1 MEEFEYSTSDFGLYQ
16 FSEIIMA
23 AYINYITSYLPE
35 YIRTNEDISRRH
47 PEWSVEKISLK
58 VGIEQRHL
66 AGDDETAGDMAYMA
80 ADKLLNVYQINREEI
95 DYIILCTQSPDYM
108 LPSTACIL
116 QHRLGL
122 PKSCGAFDFN
132 LGCSGYVYGLGI
144 AKGFIESGQAKR
156 VLLLTA
162 ETYNKYISDEDKGN
176 KTIFGDGATATLVST
191 ETFGDAM
198 NYEIGNFSYGT
209 DGSGA
214 ENLIVRNGAS
224 RHPEKDGKDEFD
236 EDNNFVRNDD
246 HIYMDGKAIFNF
258 TAFEVPKLVKETLAN
273 NACTKEEIDLFV
285 FHQANAYMLDT
296 VRKRCG
302 IDVNKFFVDIKT
314 VGNTVSNSIP
324 IAMVKAEEQGKLQ
337 RANKVLISG
346 FGVGLSMGA
355 VILNKHNI

>member
-1 MEEFEYSTSDFGLYQ
+1 
-16 FSEIIMA
+16 MA
-23 AYINYITSYLPE
+23 AFINYISSYLPKNV
-35 YIRTNEDISRRH
+35 RTNEDIANRH

-66 AGDDETAGDMAYMA
+66 ASEDETAGDMAFLA
-80 ADKLLNVYQINREEI
+80 AEKLINEYKIKREGI
-95 DYIILCTQSPDYM
+95 DYVILCTQSPDYM

-122 PKSCGAFDFN
+122 PKHCGAFDFN

-144 AKGFIESGQAKR
+144 AKGFILSGQAKR

-176 KTIFGDGATATLVST
+176 KTIFGDGATATLVTAESIY
-191 ETFGDAM
+191 GAL

-214 ENLIVRNGAS
+214 ESLIVRNGAS
-224 RHPEKDGKDEFD
+224 RHPIHDGKDEYD
-236 EDNNFVRNDD
+236 EEGNYVRNDD

-258 TAFEVPKLVKETLAN
+258 TAFEVPKLVKENLALN
-273 NACTKEEIDLFV
+273 GMTKENIDLFV

-302 IDVNKFFVDIKT
+302 IDATKFFVDIKT

-324 IAMVKAEEQGKLQ
+324 IALVKADEKGVLNES
-337 RANKVLISG
+337 NHILISG
-346 FGVGLSMGA
+346 FGVGLSMAA
-355 VILNKHNI
+355 VILNKQ

>member
-1 MEEFEYSTSDFGLYQ
+1 
-16 FSEIIMA
+16 MA
-23 AYINYITSYLPE
+23 AYINYISSYLPKNV
-35 YIRTNEDISRRH
+35 RTNEDIANRH
-47 PEWSVEKISLK
+47 PEWSIEKISLK

-66 AGDDETAGDMAYMA
+66 ASEDETAGDMAYLA
-80 ADKLLNVYQINREEI
+80 AEKLINENKINREEI

-122 PKSCGAFDFN
+122 PKHCGAFDFN

-144 AKGFIESGQAKR
+144 AKGFILSGQAKR

-176 KTIFGDGATATLVST
+176 KTIFGDGATATLVSL
-191 ETFGDAM
+191 EVFDGAL
-198 NYEIGNFSYGT
+198 NYEIGNFTYGT

-214 ENLIVRNGAS
+214 ESLIVRNGAS
-224 RHPEKDGKDEFD
+224 RHPIHDGKDEYD
-236 EDNNFVRNDD
+236 EEGNFVRNDD

-258 TAFEVPKLVKETLAN
+258 TAFEVPKLVKDNLASN
-273 NACTKEEIDLFV
+273 GLTKEDIDIFV

-302 IDVNKFFVDIKT
+302 IDSTKFFVDIKT

-324 IAMVKAEEQGKLQ
+324 IAMVKANEQGVLNE
-337 RANKVLISG
+337 ANHILISG
-346 FGVGLSMGA
+346 FGVGLSMAA
-355 VILNKHNI
+355 VILNKQ

>member
-1 MEEFEYSTSDFGLYQ
+1 
-16 FSEIIMA
+16 MA
-23 AYINYITSYLPE
+23 AYINYISSYLPKN
-35 YIRTNEDISRRH
+35 IRTNEDIANRH

-66 AGDDETAGDMAYMA
+66 AGEDETAGDMAFLA
-80 ADKLLNVYQINREEI
+80 AEKLINDNKINREDI

-122 PKSCGAFDFN
+122 PKHCGAFDFN
-132 LGCSGYVYGLGI
+132 LGCSGYVYGIGI
-144 AKGFIESGQAKR
+144 AKGFILSGQAKR

-176 KTIFGDGATATLVST
+176 KTIFGDGATATLVTAESID
-191 ETFGDAM
+191 GAL
-198 NYEIGNFSYGT
+198 NYEIGNFTYGT

-214 ENLIVRNGAS
+214 ESLIVRNGAS
-224 RHPEKDGKDEFD
+224 RHPIRDGNNEYDE
-236 EDNNFVRNDD
+236 EGNFLRNDN
-246 HIYMDGKAIFNF
+246 HIYMDGKASLNF
-258 TAFEVPKLVKETLAN
+258 TAFEVPKLVKENLISNGMAKN
-273 NACTKEEIDLFV
+273 EIDLFL

-302 IDVNKFFVDIKT
+302 IDATKFFVDIKT

-324 IAMVKAEEQGKLQ
+324 IAMVRANEQGVLKE
-337 RANKVLISG
+337 ANHILISG
-346 FGVGLSMGA
+346 FGVGLSMAA
-355 VILNKHNI
+355 VILNKQ

>member
-1 MEEFEYSTSDFGLYQ
+1 
-16 FSEIIMA
+16 MA
-23 AYINYITSYLPE
+23 AYINYISSYLPKNV
-35 YIRTNEDISRRH
+35 RTNEDIANRH

-66 AGDDETAGDMAYMA
+66 AGEDETAGDMAFLA
-80 ADKLLNVYQINREEI
+80 AERLINENKINREEI
-95 DYIILCTQSPDYM
+95 DYVILCTQSPDYM

-116 QHRLGL
+116 QDRLGL
-122 PKSCGAFDFN
+122 PKHCGAFDFN

-144 AKGFIESGQAKR
+144 AKGFILSGQAKK

-176 KTIFGDGATATLVST
+176 KTIFGDGATATLVSS
-191 ETFGDAM
+191 ETVDGAL
-198 NYEIGNFSYGT
+198 NCEIGNFTYGT

-214 ENLIVRNGAS
+214 ESLIVRNGAS
-224 RHPEKDGKDEFD
+224 RHPIHDGKNEYDE
-236 EDNNFVRNDD
+236 EGNFVRNDD

-258 TAFEVPKLVKETLAN
+258 TAFEVPKLVKENLASN
-273 NACTKEEIDLFV
+273 GMAKEDIDLFV

-302 IDVNKFFVDIKT
+302 IDAKKFFVDIKT

-324 IAMVKAEEQGKLQ
+324 IAMVKANEQGVLKE
-337 RANKVLISG
+337 AKHILISG
-346 FGVGLSMGA
+346 FGVGLSMAA
-355 VILNKHNI
+355 VILNKQ

>member
-1 MEEFEYSTSDFGLYQ
+1 MT
-16 FSEIIMA
+16 
-23 AYINYITSYLPE
+23 AYINYISSYLPE
-35 YIRTNEDISRRH
+35 EKRTNEDIARRH
-47 PEWSVEKISLK
+47 PEWSVDKISLK

-66 AGDDETAGDMAYMA
+66 ANNNETAGDMAFIA
-80 ADKLLNVYQINREEI
+80 AESLLNDNQLSRGDI

-122 PKSCGAFDFN
+122 SKHCGAFDYN

-144 AKGFIESGQAKR
+144 AKGFILSGQAKN

-162 ETYNKYISDEDKGN
+162 ETYTKYISDQDKGN
-176 KTIFGDGATATLVST
+176 KTIFGDGATATLITANVIDGSL
-191 ETFGDAM
+191 
-198 NYEIGNFSYGT
+198 NLEIGNFVYGT

-214 ENLIVRNGAS
+214 ESLIVKNGAS
-224 RHPEKDGKDEFD
+224 RHPVKDGTDEFD
-236 EDNNFVRNDD
+236 EDGNFVRNDD

-258 TAFEVPKLVKETLAN
+258 TAFEVPKLVKETLN
-273 NACTKEEIDLFV
+273 VNQTKKEEIDLFV

-302 IDVNKFFVDIKT
+302 IDVEKFFVDIKN

-324 IAMVKAEEQGKLQ
+324 IALVKAKEQCRLENV
-337 RANKVLISG
+337 RSILISG
-346 FGVGLSMGA
+346 FGVGLSMAA
-355 VILNKHNI
+355 VILNRQ

>member
-1 MEEFEYSTSDFGLYQ
+1 MV
-16 FSEIIMA
+16 
-23 AYINYITSYLPE
+23 AYINYISSYLPKNV
-35 YIRTNEDISRRH
+35 RTNEDIANRH

-66 AGDDETAGDMAYMA
+66 ADEDETAGDMAFLA
-80 ADKLLNVYQINREEI
+80 AEKLINENKINRENI
-95 DYIILCTQSPDYM
+95 DYVILCTQSPDYM

-122 PKSCGAFDFN
+122 SKHCGAFDYN

-144 AKGFIESGQAKR
+144 AKGFILSGQAKR
-156 VLLLTA
+156 VLVLTA

-176 KTIFGDGATATLVST
+176 KTIFGDGATATLVT
-191 ETFGDAM
+191 DEPIDGAL
-198 NYEIGNFSYGT
+198 NYELGNFTYGT

-214 ENLIVRNGAS
+214 ESLIVRNGAS
-224 RHPEKDGKDEFD
+224 RHPKHDGKNEYDE
-236 EDNNFVRNDD
+236 EGNYVRNDD

-258 TAFEVPKLVKETLAN
+258 TAFEVPKLVKENLASN
-273 NACTKEEIDLFV
+273 GMTKEDIDLFV

-302 IDVNKFFVDIKT
+302 IDATKFFVDIKT

-324 IAMVKAEEQGKLQ
+324 IAMVKADEQGVLKG
-337 RANKVLISG
+337 ANHILISG
-346 FGVGLSMGA
+346 FGVGLSMAA
-355 VILNKHNI
+355 VILNKKIYE

>member
-1 MEEFEYSTSDFGLYQ
+1 MV
-16 FSEIIMA
+16 
-23 AYINYITSYLPE
+23 AYINYISSYLPKNV
-35 YIRTNEDISRRH
+35 RTNEDIANRH

-66 AGDDETAGDMAYMA
+66 AGENETAGDMAFLA
-80 ADKLLNVYQINREEI
+80 AEKLINDNKINREEI
-95 DYIILCTQSPDYM
+95 DYVILCTQSPDYM

-122 PKSCGAFDFN
+122 PKHCGAFDFN

-144 AKGFIESGQAKR
+144 AKGFILSGQAKR

-176 KTIFGDGATATLVST
+176 KTIFGDGATATLVTT
-191 ETFGDAM
+191 ESIEGALNF
-198 NYEIGNFSYGT
+198 EIGNFTYGT

-214 ENLIVRNGAS
+214 ESLIVRNGAS
-224 RHPEKDGKDEFD
+224 RHPVHDGKDEYDD
-236 EDNNFVRNDD
+236 EGNYVRNDN

-258 TAFEVPKLVKETLAN
+258 TAFEVPKLVKENLASN
-273 NACTKEEIDLFV
+273 GMAKEDIDLFV

-302 IDVNKFFVDIKT
+302 IDAMKFFVDIKT
-314 VGNTVSNSIP
+314 VGNTVSSSIP
-324 IAMVKAEEQGKLQ
+324 IAMVKANEQGVLKE
-337 RANKVLISG
+337 ANHILISG
-346 FGVGLSMGA
+346 FGVGLSMAA
-355 VILNKHNI
+355 VILSKQ

>member
-1 MEEFEYSTSDFGLYQ
+1 
-16 FSEIIMA
+16 MA
-23 AYINYITSYLPE
+23 AYINYISSYLPKN
-35 YIRTNEDISRRH
+35 IRTNEDIANRH

-66 AGDDETAGDMAYMA
+66 AGEDETAGDMAFLA
-80 ADKLLNVYQINREEI
+80 AEKLINDNKINREDI

-122 PKSCGAFDFN
+122 PKHCGAFDFN
-132 LGCSGYVYGLGI
+132 LGCSGYVYGIGI
-144 AKGFIESGQAKR
+144 AKGFILSGQAKR

-176 KTIFGDGATATLVST
+176 KTIFGDGATATLVTAESID
-191 ETFGDAM
+191 GAL
-198 NYEIGNFSYGT
+198 NYEIGNFTYGT

-214 ENLIVRNGAS
+214 ESLIVRNGAS
-224 RHPEKDGKDEFD
+224 RHPIRDGNNEYDE
-236 EDNNFVRNDD
+236 EGNFLRNDN

-258 TAFEVPKLVKETLAN
+258 TAFEVPKLVKENLISNGMAKN
-273 NACTKEEIDLFV
+273 EIDLFL

-302 IDVNKFFVDIKT
+302 IDATKFFVDIKT

-324 IAMVKAEEQGKLQ
+324 IAMVRANEQGVLKE
-337 RANKVLISG
+337 ANHILISG
-346 FGVGLSMGA
+346 FGVGLSMAA
-355 VILNKHNI
+355 VILNKQ

>member
-1 MEEFEYSTSDFGLYQ
+1 
-16 FSEIIMA
+16 MA
-23 AYINYITSYLPE
+23 AYINYISSYLPKNV
-35 YIRTNEDISRRH
+35 RTNEDIANRH

-66 AGDDETAGDMAYMA
+66 AGEDETAGDMAFLA
-80 ADKLLNVYQINREEI
+80 AEKMINENKISREGI
-95 DYIILCTQSPDYM
+95 DYVILCTQSPDYM

-122 PKSCGAFDFN
+122 PKHCGAFDFN

-144 AKGFIESGQAKR
+144 AKGFILSGQANR

-176 KTIFGDGATATLVST
+176 KTIFGDGATATLLTT
-191 ETFGDAM
+191 ESIEGALNF
-198 NYEIGNFSYGT
+198 EIGNFTYGT

-214 ENLIVRNGAS
+214 ESLIVRNGAS
-224 RHPEKDGKDEFD
+224 RHPIHDGKDEYD
-236 EDNNFVRNDD
+236 EEGNFVRNDD

-258 TAFEVPKLVKETLAN
+258 TAFEVPKLVKENLASN
-273 NACTKEEIDLFV
+273 GLTKEDIDLFV

-302 IDVNKFFVDIKT
+302 IDATKFFVDIKT

-324 IAMVKAEEQGKLQ
+324 IALVKANEQGVLKD
-337 RANKVLISG
+337 ANHILISG
-346 FGVGLSMGA
+346 FGVGLSMAA
-355 VILNKHNI
+355 VILNKQ

>member
-1 MEEFEYSTSDFGLYQ
+1 
-16 FSEIIMA
+16 MA
-23 AYINYITSYLPE
+23 AFINYISSYLPKNV
-35 YIRTNEDISRRH
+35 RTNEDIASRH

-66 AGDDETAGDMAYMA
+66 AGEDETAGDMAFLA
-80 ADKLLNVYQINREEI
+80 AEKLINENKIKRENI
-95 DYIILCTQSPDYM
+95 DFVILCTQSPDYM

-122 PKSCGAFDFN
+122 PKHCGAFDFN

-144 AKGFIESGQAKR
+144 AKGYILSGQAKR

-176 KTIFGDGATATLVST
+176 KTIFGDGATATLVT
-191 ETFGDAM
+191 AEPIDGAL

-214 ENLIVRNGAS
+214 ESLIVRNGAS
-224 RHPEKDGKDEFD
+224 RHPIHDGKDEYD
-236 EDNNFVRNDD
+236 EDGNYVRNDD

-258 TAFEVPKLVKETLAN
+258 TAFEVPKLVKENLALN
-273 NACTKEEIDLFV
+273 GMTKEDIDLFV

-302 IDVNKFFVDIKT
+302 IDATKFFVDIKT

-324 IAMVKAEEQGKLQ
+324 IALVKADEKGILNESNHIL
-337 RANKVLISG
+337 LSG
-346 FGVGLSMGA
+346 FGVGLSMAA
-355 VILNKHNI
+355 VILNIQ

>member
-1 MEEFEYSTSDFGLYQ
+1 
-16 FSEIIMA
+16 MA
-23 AYINYITSYLPE
+23 AYINYISSYLPKNV
-35 YIRTNEDISRRH
+35 RTNEDIANRH

-66 AGDDETAGDMAYMA
+66 AGEDETAGDMAYLA
-80 ADKLLNVYQINREEI
+80 AEKLINDYKIKREDI

-122 PKSCGAFDFN
+122 PKHCGAFDFN

-144 AKGFIESGQAKR
+144 AKGFILSGQAKR

-176 KTIFGDGATATLVST
+176 KTIFGDGATATLVSL
-191 ETFGDAM
+191 EIIDGAL
-198 NYEIGNFSYGT
+198 NYEIGNFTYGT

-214 ENLIVRNGAS
+214 ESLIVRNGAS
-224 RHPEKDGKDEFD
+224 RHPIHDGKDEYD
-236 EDNNFVRNDD
+236 EEGNFVRNDD

-258 TAFEVPKLVKETLAN
+258 TAFEVPKLVKENLLSNDLA
-273 NACTKEEIDLFV
+273 KEDIDLFV

-302 IDVNKFFVDIKT
+302 IDARKFFVDIKT

-324 IAMVKAEEQGKLQ
+324 IAMVKANEQGVLKE
-337 RANKVLISG
+337 ANHILISG
-346 FGVGLSMGA
+346 FGVGLSMAA
-355 VILNKHNI
+355 VILNKQ

>member
-1 MEEFEYSTSDFGLYQ
+1 
-16 FSEIIMA
+16 MA
-23 AYINYITSYLPE
+23 AYINYISSYLPKNV
-35 YIRTNEDISRRH
+35 RTNEDIANRH

-66 AGDDETAGDMAYMA
+66 AGEDETAGDMAFLA
-80 ADKLLNVYQINREEI
+80 AEKLIIENKINREDI
-95 DYIILCTQSPDYM
+95 DYVILCTQSPDYM
-108 LPSTACIL
+108 LPSTACVL

-122 PKSCGAFDFN
+122 PKHCGAFDFD

-144 AKGFIESGQAKR
+144 AKGFILSGQAKR

-176 KTIFGDGATATLVST
+176 KTIFGDGATATLVTT
-191 ETFGDAM
+191 ESIGGAL
-198 NYEIGNFSYGT
+198 NYEIGNFTYGT

-214 ENLIVRNGAS
+214 ESLIVRNGAS
-224 RHPEKDGKDEFD
+224 RHPIHDGNNEYDE
-236 EDNNFVRNDD
+236 EGNFVRNDN

-258 TAFEVPKLVKETLAN
+258 TAFEVPKLVKDNLISNGMA
-273 NACTKEEIDLFV
+273 KEEIDLFV

-302 IDVNKFFVDIKT
+302 IDATKFFVDIKT

-324 IAMVKAEEQGKLQ
+324 IAMVKANEQGVLKD
-337 RANKVLISG
+337 AKHILISG
-346 FGVGLSMGA
+346 FGVGLSMA
-355 VILNKHNI
+355 AAILNKQ

>member
-1 MEEFEYSTSDFGLYQ
+1 
-16 FSEIIMA
+16 MA
-23 AYINYITSYLPE
+23 AYINYISSYLPKNV
-35 YIRTNEDISRRH
+35 RTNEDIANRH

-66 AGDDETAGDMAYMA
+66 AGEDETAGDMAYLA
-80 ADKLLNVYQINREEI
+80 AEKLINDNKLNREEI
-95 DYIILCTQSPDYM
+95 DYVILCTQSPDYL

-122 PKSCGAFDFN
+122 PKHCGAFDFN

-144 AKGFIESGQAKR
+144 AKGFILSGQAQR

-176 KTIFGDGATATLVST
+176 KTIFGDGATATLVT
-191 ETFGDAM
+191 NEPIDGAL
-198 NYEIGNFSYGT
+198 NYEIGNFTYGT

-214 ENLIVRNGAS
+214 ESLIVRNGAS
-224 RHPEKDGKDEFD
+224 RHPIHDGKDEYD
-236 EDNNFVRNDD
+236 EEGNYVRNDD

-258 TAFEVPKLVKETLAN
+258 TAFEVPKLVKENLVSNGMA
-273 NACTKEEIDLFV
+273 KENIDLFV

-302 IDVNKFFVDIKT
+302 IDASKFFIDIKT

-324 IAMVKAEEQGKLQ
+324 IALVKANEHGVLKE
-337 RANKVLISG
+337 ANHILISG
-346 FGVGLSMGA
+346 FGVGLSMAA
-355 VILNKHNI
+355 VILNKQ

>member
-1 MEEFEYSTSDFGLYQ
+1 
-16 FSEIIMA
+16 MA
-23 AYINYITSYLPE
+23 AYINYISSYLPKKV
-35 YIRTNEDISRRH
+35 RTNEDIANRH

-66 AGDDETAGDMAYMA
+66 AGEDETAGDMAFLA
-80 ADKLLNVYQINREEI
+80 AEKLINENKVDRGEI
-95 DYIILCTQSPDYM
+95 DYVILCTQSPDYM

-116 QHRLGL
+116 QNRLGL
-122 PKSCGAFDFN
+122 PKHCGAFDYN

-144 AKGFIESGQAKR
+144 AKGFILSGQAKR

-176 KTIFGDGATATLVST
+176 KTIFGDGATATLVTS
-191 ETFGDAM
+191 EPMDDAL
-198 NYEIGNFSYGT
+198 NYEIGNFTYGT

-214 ENLIVRNGAS
+214 ESLIVRNGAS
-224 RHPEKDGKDEFD
+224 RHPIHDGKDEYD
-236 EDNNFVRNDD
+236 EEGNYVRNDD

-258 TAFEVPKLVKETLAN
+258 TAFEVPKLVKDNLVSNGMA
-273 NACTKEEIDLFV
+273 KEDIDLFV

-302 IDVNKFFVDIKT
+302 IDATKFFVDIKT

-324 IAMVKAEEQGKLQ
+324 IAMVKANEQGVLKE
-337 RANKVLISG
+337 ANHILISG
-346 FGVGLSMGA
+346 FGVGLSMAA
-355 VILNKHNI
+355 VILNKQ

>member
-1 MEEFEYSTSDFGLYQ
+1 
-16 FSEIIMA
+16 MA
-23 AYINYITSYLPE
+23 AYINYISSYLPKNV
-35 YIRTNEDISRRH
+35 RTNEDIANRH

-66 AGDDETAGDMAYMA
+66 AGEDETAGDMAFLA
-80 ADKLLNVYQINREEI
+80 AEKLINENKINREEI
-95 DYIILCTQSPDYM
+95 DYVILCTQSPDYM

-116 QHRLGL
+116 QDRLGL
-122 PKSCGAFDFN
+122 PKHCGAFDYN

-144 AKGFIESGQAKR
+144 AKGFILSGQAKK

-176 KTIFGDGATATLVST
+176 KTIFGDGATATLMSS
-191 ETFGDAM
+191 ETVDGAL
-198 NYEIGNFSYGT
+198 NYEIGNFAYGT

-214 ENLIVRNGAS
+214 ESLIVRNGAS
-224 RHPEKDGKDEFD
+224 RHPIHDGKNEYDE
-236 EDNNFVRNDD
+236 EGNFVRNDD

-258 TAFEVPKLVKETLAN
+258 TAFEVPKIVKENLASN
-273 NACTKEEIDLFV
+273 GMAKEDIDLFV

-302 IDVNKFFVDIKT
+302 IDATKFFVDIKT

-324 IAMVKAEEQGKLQ
+324 IAMVKANEQGVLKE
-337 RANKVLISG
+337 AKHILISG
-346 FGVGLSMGA
+346 FGVGLSMAA
-355 VILNKHNI
+355 VILNKQ

>member
-1 MEEFEYSTSDFGLYQ
+1 
-16 FSEIIMA
+16 MA
-23 AYINYITSYLPE
+23 AYINYISSYLPKNK
-35 YIRTNEDISRRH
+35 RTNEDIAHRH

-66 AGDDETAGDMAYMA
+66 ANSNETAGDMAFIA
-80 ADKLLNVYQINREEI
+80 AESLLNDNKLNRDDI

-108 LPSTACIL
+108 LPSTACVL

-122 PKSCGAFDFN
+122 SKHCGAFDYN

-144 AKGFIESGQAKR
+144 AKGFILSGQAKN

-162 ETYNKYISDEDKGN
+162 ETYTKYISDQDKGN
-176 KTIFGDGATATLVST
+176 KTIFGDGATATLVTSNVID
-191 ETFGDAM
+191 GSL
-198 NYEIGNFSYGT
+198 NLEIGNFVYGT

-214 ENLIVRNGAS
+214 ESLIVKNGAS
-224 RHPEKDGKDEFD
+224 RHPAKDGTDEFD
-236 EDNNFVRNDD
+236 EEGNFVRNNN

-258 TAFEVPKLVKETLAN
+258 TAFEVPKLVKETLN
-273 NACTKEEIDLFV
+273 VNQTKKEDVDLFV

-302 IDVNKFFVDIKT
+302 IDAEKFFVDIKT

-324 IAMVKAEEQGKLQ
+324 IALAKAKKQYRLENV
-337 RANKVLISG
+337 RSILISG
-346 FGVGLSMGA
+346 FGVGLSMAA
-355 VILNKHNI
+355 VILNRQ